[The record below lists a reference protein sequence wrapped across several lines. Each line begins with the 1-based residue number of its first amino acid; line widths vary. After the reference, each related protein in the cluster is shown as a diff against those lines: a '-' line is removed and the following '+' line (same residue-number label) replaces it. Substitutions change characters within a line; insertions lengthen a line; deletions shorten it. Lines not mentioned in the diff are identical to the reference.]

1 MDSTLQK
8 MNFLKLIFFVL
19 LLLLISFSNSV
30 SSLFGQTSKLSISVS
45 VIDTDSIPL
54 EGATVYFKKNKLLKY
69 TNKQGKATFQIQLPD
84 TMLIFNYGYSSK
96 QIALDTPPTSQQITI
111 KLEQLLTESDEIVI
125 QSEQSFSRN
134 FSILADVE
142 NMQINAA
149 RKTERIKIAE
159 ITFNKATNNARQ
171 AFAKVAGLNVWES
184 DRSGGQLNIGARG
197 LSPNR
202 TSNFNVRQN
211 GYDIAADALGYPES
225 YYTPPMEAVERIDIV
240 RGAAS
245 LQFGTQF
252 GGLLDF
258 KLNRATIDNPIIIS
272 QSNSVG
278 SFNLRHNFSEFGFKK
293 DGFDLYSF
301 YHYREGD
308 QWRPNGGFGIH
319 TAGISMGYTLNDR
332 TSLRAE
338 YTLLRNLSQ
347 QPGGLTDVAFEN
359 NAQQSIRERN
369 WFEVHWNLYNFSL
382 NHRFSAKTRFDTRFF
397 ANSSSRKALGN
408 LERITVA
415 DLGQNRTLLSD
426 EFNNFGNETRFI
438 HTFNFSK
445 GLATWLTGFRIYTG
459 NTLRQQG
466 DGSADADAD
475 FNFLN
480 PTDLENSDFTFPS
493 INYAAFSE
501 IILPVHPLLTVTPGI
516 RFEYIRTQAE
526 GFYRQRV
533 LDFAGNILVDNK
545 IDEIID
551 RDRNLILAGIGLSS
565 SLFSP
570 LELYANFSQNYR
582 AITFSDLR
590 VANPNFVVDPEL
602 QDERGFNFDVGIRG
616 NLFNRIQLDVSAF
629 YLRYNN
635 RIGLILKTDEPA
647 FLGEQREIGLPPF
660 FVPYRFRTN
669 IADSRTLGIESLLQF
684 DLKAIQFIDRNFD
697 QLTFFTNLSV
707 QEGQYINTNDLSIR
721 GKEVE
726 LVSPLTLRLGLEG
739 KIQKTGFLLQFSYTH
754 EHFSDATN
762 TFRSATAVNGIIPSY
777 QVTDLII
784 SQKLGSRL
792 MVEMGVQNLFN
803 EIYFTRRA
811 DGYPGP
817 GIIPADPRNGFL
829 RVEYK
834 W

>member
-1 MDSTLQK
+1 MDTISESMIKIVPTICCSLLFLVS
-8 MNFLKLIFFVL
+8 NFLTYQV
-19 LLLLISFSNSV
+19 SAQ
-30 SSLFGQTSKLSISVS
+30 SSLSKITIQ
-45 VIDTDSIPL
+45 VITEDKKAID
-54 EGATVYFKKNKLLKY
+54 GATVYFQQ
-69 TNKQGKATFQIQLPD
+69 NKQLLNTDNAGLARFNVLLPD
-84 TMLIFNYGYSSK
+84 TLIVFSYGFKPIKKSIS
-96 QIALDTPPTSQQITI
+96 LPLNTNPITVE
-111 KLEQLLTESDEIVI
+111 LVELNTESEEIVI
-125 QSEQSFSRN
+125 RSEKTYFGN
-134 FSILADVE
+134 FSSLADVE

-225 YYTPPMEAVERIDIV
+225 YYTPPMEAVEKIDIV

-258 KLNRATIDNPIIIS
+258 KLKRATTENPLIIS

-278 SFNLRHNFSEFGFKK
+278 SFNLRHNFSELGFKK

-301 YHYREGD
+301 YQYREGD

-332 TSLRAE
+332 TSFRAE

-359 NAQQSIRERN
+359 NARQSIRERN

-382 NHRFSAKTRFDTRFF
+382 NHLFTAKTRLDTRFF
-397 ANSSSRKALGN
+397 ANNSSRKALGN

-426 EFNNFGNETRFI
+426 KFNNFGNETRFI

-445 GLATWLTGFRIYTG
+445 SLATWLTGFRIYTG

-493 INYAAFSE
+493 TNYAAFSE
-501 IILPVHPLLTVTPGI
+501 IILPIHPLLTVTPGI

-533 LDFAGNILVDNK
+533 LDFAGNILVNNK
-545 IDEIID
+545 IDEVID
-551 RDRNLILAGIGLSS
+551 RDRSLILAGIGLSS

-590 VANPNFVVDPEL
+590 VANPNFVVDPKL

-616 NLFNRIQLDVSAF
+616 NLFNRIQLDISAF

-669 IADSRTLGIESLLQF
+669 IADSRTFGLESLLQF
-684 DLKAIQFIDRNFD
+684 DIKVIQFIDRNFD
-697 QLTFFTNLSV
+697 QFTFFTNLSV
-707 QEGQYINTNDLSIR
+707 QQGQYINTDDLSIK

-777 QVTDLII
+777 QITDLII

-792 MVEMGVQNLFN
+792 MIEMGVQNLFN

-829 RVEYK
+829 RIEYK

>member
-1 MDSTLQK
+1 

-19 LLLLISFSNSV
+19 LLVLITLGNAV
-30 SSLFGQTSKLSISVS
+30 ISLYGQSTNQTLT
-45 VIDTDSIPL
+45 VIIIDNNDNPL
-54 EGATVYFKKNKLLKY
+54 EGATVYFKMNKLLKY
-69 TNKQGKATFQIQLPD
+69 TNKQGKATFEVQLPD
-84 TMLIFNYGYSSK
+84 SLVVFNYGYRSK
-96 QIALDTPPTSQQITI
+96 QIALNSTSTSKQTVIR
-111 KLEQLLTESDEIVI
+111 LEELLTESDEIVI
-125 QSEQSFSRN
+125 QTEQSFTRN

-149 RKTERIKIAE
+149 RKSERIKISQL
-159 ITFNKATNNARQ
+159 TFNKATNNARQ

-202 TSNFNVRQN
+202 TANFNVRQN

-225 YYTPPMEAVERIDIV
+225 YYTPPMEAVEKIDIV

-258 KLNRATIDNPIIIS
+258 KLKRATTETPLIIS

-301 YHYREGD
+301 YQYREGD

-319 TAGISMGYTLNDR
+319 TAGISMGYSLNDR

-359 NAQQSIRERN
+359 NARQSIRDRN
-369 WFEVHWNLYNFSL
+369 WFEVHWNLYSFSL

-397 ANSSSRKALGN
+397 ANNSSRKALGN

-438 HTFNFSK
+438 HTFNFSN

-493 INYAAFSE
+493 TNYAAFSE

-545 IDEIID
+545 IDEVID
-551 RDRNLILAGIGLSS
+551 RDRSLILAGIGLSS

-616 NLFNRIQLDVSAF
+616 NLFDRIQLDISAF

-669 IADSRTLGIESLLQF
+669 IADSRTFGLESLLQF
-684 DLKAIQFIDRNFD
+684 DLKTFHFIDRNFD
-697 QLTFFTNLSV
+697 QFTFFSNLSV
-707 QEGQYINTNDLSIR
+707 QQGQYINTDDLSIR

-726 LVSPLTLRLGLEG
+726 LVSPLTLRLGFEG
-739 KIQKTGFLLQFSYTH
+739 KLLRTSFLLQHSYTH
-754 EHFSDATN
+754 QHYSDATN
-762 TFRSATAVNGIIPSY
+762 TFRSATAINGIIPSY
-777 QVTDLII
+777 QVTDLIV
-784 SQKLGSRL
+784 SQKLSSKLLIELGI
-792 MVEMGVQNLFN
+792 QNLFN

-811 DGYPGP
+811 EGYPGP
-817 GIIPADPRNGFL
+817 GIIPSDPRNGFL
-829 RVEYK
+829 RIEYK